1 MFPYILFALLVL
13 LLYCFKKPA
22 GILIVMIAFS
32 VLRYDVGWDY
42 ISYYE
47 ICRDS
52 VQLGMAE
59 DRYSFVW
66 NALFNFAYTQETPHL
81 GIAIPAVFT
90 YLILYVAL
98 RIYFEKISFRYQMR
112 FWSIV
117 FGRFSIYPH
126 SAPSDKI

>member
-81 GIAIPAVFT
+81 GEYISK
-90 YLILYVAL
+90 
-98 RIYFEKISFRYQMR
+98 KISFRYQMR

-126 SAPSDKI
+126 SALSDKI